1 MAKDTKKRKFKKEYL
16 GGKNRLKDISGDK
29 KRNFADTFLG
39 DLLGFDKKIGI
50 DKGNPGLLASLRGKR
65 RELTTAKI
73 VNIAT
78 KTEIKDAEKKINTA
92 IRKIGKFNADGT
104 VKGSGEEAR
113 PGARPKATAV
123 AAAVVNPRRSP
134 AASQRASVRRAVNPV
149 ESQRASVAAAAK
161 LPRPKPAPAPV
172 KKAKKTTT
180 ELQMK
185 AADLRAYS
193 KQLSKLLKDPKQKI
207 RWGRLSNEDKEKIK
221 KSVIRSGRSIF
232 KALDTVSPRA
242 ITTSEIKITKPSPDD
257 KNPNALKG
265 TAFIKLLKA
274 STQKSQIAFDNLSD
288 GEKRAV
294 KSLIREEGLSLP
306 QAVSRI
312 KNG

>member
-78 KTEIKDAEKKINTA
+78 KTEIKDVEKKINTA

-134 AASQRASVRRAVNPV
+134 AASQRASV
-149 ESQRASVAAAAK
+149 AAANK
-161 LPRPKPAPAPV
+161 LPRPKPARAPV
-172 KKAKKTTT
+172 KTDKKTAT

-185 AADLRAYS
+185 AADLGAYS

-207 RWGRLSNEDKEKIK
+207 RWGRLSNQDKEKIK

-242 ITTSEIKITKPSPDD
+242 ITTSEIKITKPSSAD
-257 KNPNALKG
+257 KNPDVLKG
-265 TAFIKLLKA
+265 TNFIKFLQA

-294 KSLIREEGLSLP
+294 KSLIREKGLSLP

>member
-134 AASQRASVRRAVNPV
+134 AASQRASVRKAVNPAA
-149 ESQRASVAAAAK
+149 SQRASVAAANK
-161 LPRPKPAPAPV
+161 LPRPKPARAPV
-172 KKAKKTTT
+172 KTDKKTAT

-185 AADLRAYS
+185 AADLGAYS

-242 ITTSEIKITKPSPDD
+242 ITTSEIKITKPSSAD
-257 KNPNALKG
+257 KNPDVLKG
-265 TAFIKLLKA
+265 TNFIKFLQA

-294 KSLIREEGLSLP
+294 KSLIREKGLSLP

>member
-104 VKGSGEEAR
+104 VEGSAQNAR
-113 PGARPKATAV
+113 PGARAKPIVKVNRKMATFKADGTV
-123 AAAVVNPRRSP
+123 AGSAQKARPG
-134 AASQRASVRRAVNPV
+134 ARAKPISK
-149 ESQRASVAAAAK
+149 EK
-161 LPRPKPAPAPV
+161 PKPAPAPV
-172 KKAKKTTT
+172 KTDKKTAT

-185 AADLRAYS
+185 AADLGAYS

-207 RWGRLSNEDKEKIK
+207 RWGRLSNQEKEKIR

-242 ITTSEIKITKPSPDD
+242 ITTSEIKITKPSPND

>member
-134 AASQRASVRRAVNPV
+134 AASQRASV
-149 ESQRASVAAAAK
+149 AAANK
-161 LPRPKPAPAPV
+161 LPRPKPARAPV
-172 KKAKKTTT
+172 KTDKKTAT

-185 AADLRAYS
+185 AADLGAYS

-207 RWGRLSNEDKEKIK
+207 RWGRLSNQEKEKIR

-242 ITTSEIKITKPSPDD
+242 ITTSEIKITKPSSAD
-257 KNPNALKG
+257 KNPDVLKG
-265 TAFIKLLKA
+265 TNFIKFLQA

>member
-134 AASQRASVRRAVNPV
+134 AASQRASV
-149 ESQRASVAAAAK
+149 AAANK
-161 LPRPKPAPAPV
+161 LPRPKPARAPV
-172 KKAKKTTT
+172 KTDKKTAT

-185 AADLRAYS
+185 AADLGAYS

-242 ITTSEIKITKPSPDD
+242 ITTSEIKITKPSPND

-265 TAFIKLLKA
+265 TAFIKLLQA

-294 KSLIREEGLSLP
+294 KSLIREKGLSLP